1 MTAATANRLVG
12 RSFVNPAF
20 DYLLI
25 GGGLSLLVTL
35 AVLLDPTGGVAGL
48 FSLSGTSVA
57 GYATVAWFILFSNSA
72 HFASSTVRLYTM
84 EGHRES
90 WPFLTMAFPLVV
102 VAVLWFAMSYPD
114 RLGPHIQA
122 LYLTWSPYHYAAQA
136 YGLAVMYSYRSGC
149 ALSLQDKRLLRGVAM
164 IPFLYTFLVQTG
176 SGRTG
181 LPWLL
186 PFDLVGQPWWSS
198 FVLVLEP
205 ALAVSAFALPLLLM
219 ARMWRSAVGP
229 MPLISLLIVLSN
241 AVWWFALNTLDAF
254 LLATVFHG
262 IQYLA
267 IVVIFH
273 VRDQQA
279 RPDNRR
285 GALWHVC
292 SFYGGCFALGYGLFH
307 LAPQAF
313 ILLGFGA
320 VEAFLLVGAAINIH
334 HFIVDG
340 FIWKLR
346 KGTTNRTIVD
356 QSAAVA
362 T

>member
-12 RSFVNPAF
+12 RAFVGPAF

-25 GGGLSLLVTL
+25 GGGLSLLVVL
-35 AVLLDPTGGVAGL
+35 AVLLDPSGLVASM
-48 FSLSGTSVA
+48 FSLSGASVA

-90 WPFLTMAFPLVV
+90 WPFLTMAFPLVIV
-102 VAVLWFAMSYPD
+102 GVLWVAMTVPED
-114 RLGPHIQA
+114 LGPHIQA
-122 LYLTWSPYHYAAQA
+122 LYLTWSPFHYAAQA

-149 ALSLQDKRLLRGVAM
+149 LLTLQDKRLLRIVAM
-164 IPFLYTFLVQTG
+164 IPFVYTFLVQTG
-176 SGRTG
+176 GGRTG

-186 PFDLVGQPWWSS
+186 PFDLVGTPWWQGV
-198 FVLVLEP
+198 VLVLEP
-205 ALAVSAFALPLLLM
+205 LLTLAAFGLPILLM
-219 ARMWRSAVGP
+219 VRLWRSQVGP

-267 IVVIFH
+267 IVIIFH

-285 GALWHVC
+285 GVLWHVLT
-292 SFYGGCFALGYGLFH
+292 FYGGCFALGYGLFH

-320 VEAFLLVGAAINIH
+320 VESFLLVGAAINIH

-346 KGTTNRTIVD
+346 KGTSNRTIVD
-356 QSAAVA
+356 QAAPGVA
-362 T
+362 